1 MPRKPAGATATLTS
15 ILIADGE
22 DFVSRRIDQAELVF
36 GGFASDLHAGLTRP
50 SCSRTPWHPRE
61 TVIANTRQL
70 SLVSVEE
77 CAEVAAALGL
87 PELDP
92 RLLGANMVVEGIA
105 EFSALQPATRLQFPS
120 GATVFITEENG
131 PCIQPGHKLAKAFK
145 RKSLIF
151 DFVRAATHKRGLLGI
166 VEREGAI
173 AAGDLFKVIPSPTR
187 RNRDLSLA

>member
-1 MPRKPAGATATLTS
+1 MPRKPTAATATLAS

-22 DFVSRRIDQAELVF
+22 DFVSRSINQTELAF
-36 GGFASDLHAGLTRP
+36 GGLASDLHAGLTRP

-77 CAEVAAALGL
+77 CGEVAAALGL

-92 RLLGANMVVEGIA
+92 ALLGANLVVEGIA
-105 EFSALQPATRLQFPS
+105 DFSALPLATRLQFPS

-131 PCIQPGHKLAKAFK
+131 PCIQPGHKLAKVFK

-173 AAGDLFKVIPSPTR
+173 AAGDRFKVILSPTR
-187 RNRDLSLA
+187 RNPDPGLG